1 MFQLS
6 LFSLLLSVFLSW
18 FLLFFLIP
26 YLRSYF
32 LDIPNNRSSH
42 SSPTPRGGG
51 LVFVFVSAVTFIL
64 SLLISP
70 DIAFTS
76 PFIYGP
82 LLALPLA
89 LAGFIDDFRDLASS
103 SRFLVQCA
111 TALVLIFISPLPN
124 LVLFS
129 PFFVFAITGLINF
142 TNFMDG
148 ADGLLAGCMVLAFIT
163 LSITLDVPWTVW
175 SLIGS
180 LLGFLLWN
188 WTPAKVFMGDVGS
201 TFLGAVFLLFSLQA
215 DSWVQAIGLVFVLT
229 PIFADAFICVVRRF
243 ICGHSIFQAHR
254 LHLYQRIHQAG
265 YSHSFISFLYILGT
279 LITSIAFLFGGLPAV
294 LILAFVEILVGVWLD
309 RHLAVPF
316 SLACTR

>member
-1 MFQLS
+1 
-6 LFSLLLSVFLSW
+6 
-18 FLLFFLIP
+18 
-26 YLRSYF
+26 
-32 LDIPNNRSSH
+32 
-42 SSPTPRGGG
+42 
-51 LVFVFVSAVTFIL
+51 
-64 SLLISP
+64 
-70 DIAFTS
+70 
-76 PFIYGP
+76 
-82 LLALPLA
+82 
-89 LAGFIDDFRDLASS
+89 
-103 SRFLVQCA
+103 
-111 TALVLIFISPLPN
+111 
-124 LVLFS
+124 
-129 PFFVFAITGLINF
+129 
-142 TNFMDG
+142 MDG

-175 SLIGS
+175 SLIDTPWFSS
-180 LLGFLLWN
+180 LN
-188 WTPAKVFMGDVGS
+188 WTPAKFFMGDVGS
-201 TFLGAVFLLFSLQA
+201 TFLGSLSSIFTSSGFLGAGNRS
-215 DSWVQAIGLVFVLT
+215 VFVLT